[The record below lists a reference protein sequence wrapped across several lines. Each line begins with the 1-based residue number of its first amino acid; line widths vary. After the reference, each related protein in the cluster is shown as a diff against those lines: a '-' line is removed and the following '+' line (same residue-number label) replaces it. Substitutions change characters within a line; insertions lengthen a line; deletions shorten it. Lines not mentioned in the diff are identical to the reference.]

1 MLRRTAGPPPIV
13 YLSDGTPWEETMT
26 VTLQCLDCG
35 FQFTV
40 TLPRPEASGAV
51 AESISCGHCR
61 CRRWAPAA

>member
-1 MLRRTAGPPPIV
+1 
-13 YLSDGTPWEETMT
+13 MT

-40 TLPRPEASGAV
+40 TLPRPEESGAV